1 LSRTPRP
8 LHLRDSL
15 WDRLTKVD
23 SSGVGPS
30 ATLSGEIDRIK
41 RSVGE
46 NLKWLLNSKRPLVDL
61 PEGMTALEQSLV
73 TYGLTDNTNLS
84 PSNTHELERF
94 QRELEAAIRRF
105 EPRLSGVKVTFTPFD
120 RDKNSASLYYR
131 IDALLRLDPEIE
143 PIAFNTILDLRT
155 RAFSVK
161 REGS

>member
-1 LSRTPRP
+1 
-8 LHLRDSL
+8 
-15 WDRLTKVD
+15 
-23 SSGVGPS
+23 
-30 ATLSGEIDRIK
+30 
-41 RSVGE
+41 
-46 NLKWLLNSKRPLVDL
+46 
-61 PEGMTALEQSLV
+61 
-73 TYGLTDNTNLS
+73 
-84 PSNTHELERF
+84 LERF